1 MNLYD
6 RVFKHLLKGIETSLK
21 RNKDLKKYM
30 EDCFD
35 QQGIDFRELENS
47 FDALK
52 ESTWGLNQEELNELI
67 DDRSLEVLN
76 SNVDNGFDERLSNG
90 LDQVFDE
97 RFDERLS
104 SPWATEKIS
113 EAVTELIDPR
123 LTGENGVGYVDS
135 FGDRW
140 DERFVER
147 FFYHFDEQFDKRL
160 SHGATT
166 EEFHD
171 YCLNNEL
178 KDAQERLYNEQ
189 QELLEE
195 QKNLCSRIEQLS
207 NKVDGTPSTGKQL
220 DACVLE
226 ELVINTLIKYGV
238 DLDVKGG
245 E

>member
-21 RNKDLKKYM
+21 RNKDLKTYM
-30 EDCFD
+30 EESFD
-35 QQGIDFRELENS
+35 KQGEDFRELENS

-52 ESTWGLNQEELNELI
+52 ESSWGLNEDELNQLMDGKIEASFDGQL
-67 DDRSLEVLN
+67 DDRLN
-76 SNVDNGFDERLSNG
+76 NG

-104 SPWATEKIS
+104 SAWATEKIS

-123 LTGENGVGYVDS
+123 LTGENGVSFVD
-135 FGDRW
+135 GLDGR
-140 DERFVER
+140 
-147 FFYHFDEQFDKRL
+147 FDELFDKRL
-160 SHGATT
+160 RHGATT
-166 EEFHD
+166 EEFYD

-207 NKVDGTPSTGKQL
+207 NKVDGAPSTGKQL

>member
-21 RNKDLKKYM
+21 RNKDLKTYM
-30 EDCFD
+30 EESFD
-35 QQGIDFRELENS
+35 KQGEEFRELENS

-52 ESTWGLNQEELNELI
+52 ESSWGLNEDELNQLMDGKIETSFDGQL
-67 DDRSLEVLN
+67 DDRLN
-76 SNVDNGFDERLSNG
+76 HG

-123 LTGENGVGYVDS
+123 LTGENGVGYIDS

-220 DACVLE
+220 DACALE